1 MKTMKIRNLIVLG
14 AAMLGLASCSDD
26 DFLYQDQARVRLA
39 GPKIYTA
46 ETDSLNF
53 SFVTSSA
60 DATEQQMDL
69 DVYVMGPVADYD
81 RVANFE
87 VDESRTT
94 ATGDMYELP
103 TSATVKAGSNHGTL
117 TVTLKRAAVLQE
129 KSVRL
134 YVKVVQSQDFAPG
147 VNEENHLTL
156 IWSDMAVKPSNWSDL
171 EEFFGDYSTVKYRFM
186 LANSDGVTEF
196 DADTMSWALLQSYR
210 IKFQNAL
217 NDYNAAHP
225 GAPLTDENGVL
236 VTF

>member
-1 MKTMKIRNLIVLG
+1 MKTMKIRSLILMGV
-14 AAMLGLASCSDD
+14 AMLGFASCSDD

-53 SFVTSSA
+53 SFVTSPS

-81 RVANFE
+81 RVANFT
-87 VDESRTT
+87 VDEARST
-94 ATGDMYELP
+94 ATSEMYELP

-117 TVTLKRAAVLQE
+117 TVTLKRVAALQE

-134 YVKVVQSQDFAPG
+134 YVKAVQSKDFAPG
-147 VNEENHLTL
+147 VNEENHLIL
-156 IWSDMAVKPSNWSDL
+156 IWSDMAIKPSNWADL
-171 EEFFGDYSTVKYRFM
+171 EEFFGTYSNVKYRFM
-186 LANSDGVTEF
+186 LANSDGVTKF

-225 GAPLTDENGVL
+225 GSPLTDENGVL